1 MGRIGARAYIRTVAA
16 RRACLDIDMP
26 ASSYKL
32 NLVRSRY
39 TATVTLTF
47 PVLTL
52 VATWVMATNVNTGNV
67 NVTVAV

>member
-1 MGRIGARAYIRTVAA
+1 MGRIEARAYIRTIAA

-32 NLVRSRY
+32 NLVRRSRY

-52 VATWVMATNVNTGNV
+52 VAT
-67 NVTVAV
+67 